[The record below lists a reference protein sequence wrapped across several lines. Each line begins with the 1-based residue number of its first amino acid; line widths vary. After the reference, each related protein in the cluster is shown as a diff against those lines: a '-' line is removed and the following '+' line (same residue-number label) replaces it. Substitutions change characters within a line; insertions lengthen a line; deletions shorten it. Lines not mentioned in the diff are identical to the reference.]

1 MGEVFKQLKK
11 SDDSMGISVNKK
23 VASAV
28 RAMNKKDGE
37 KNEDGTGDTQ
47 QDTIMEEDKAI

>member
-11 SDDSMGISVNKK
+11 AADSDGISVNKK

-28 RAMNKKDGE
+28 RALNKKDGE
-37 KNEDGTGDTQ
+37 KGEDPDN
-47 QDTIMEEDKAI
+47 DAIALMEEDKAI